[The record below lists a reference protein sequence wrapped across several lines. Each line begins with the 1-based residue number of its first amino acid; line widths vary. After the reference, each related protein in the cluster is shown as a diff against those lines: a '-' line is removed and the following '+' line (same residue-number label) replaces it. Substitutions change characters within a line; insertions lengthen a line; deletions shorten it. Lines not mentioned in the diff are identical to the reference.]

1 MPIIAEAMRIGYS
14 EMRLDTLPTMTEAI
28 SLYRKAGLI
37 PIDPYYETPIAGT
50 IFFARPLAA

>member
-1 MPIIAEAMRIGYS
+1 
-14 EMRLDTLPTMTEAI
+14 MTEAI
-28 SLYRKAGLI
+28 SLYKKAGFV

>member
-1 MPIIAEAMRIGYS
+1 MRIGYN

-28 SLYRKAGLI
+28 SLYKQAGFV
-37 PIDPYYETPIAGT
+37 PIAPYYETPIAST